1 MKQQQ
6 EFVVCSLCKF
16 LLVKVVVLIGKR
28 HQCVVSLAVGSDPL
42 LLYMYMLYMFLLI
55 WNNIRKCCCEKLWKQ
70 VCLFWYDETTTR
82 TAAACCVRRF
92 RALLVNFLYI
102 YIFKKVYCV
111 SVYSLI
117 YLYIVVLRSGLLNDS
132 SLYII
137 TVIYNGNLIP
147 VRCGP
152 WWRIFLFYL
161 IIVIYCTYSN
171 VRESYLFLSPKR
183 TDVVLIFFT

>member
-28 HQCVVSLAVGSDPL
+28 QQCVVSLAVGSDPL

-92 RALLVNFLYI
+92 RALLVKFFMHWEVNDNEIIGISNLYTNHW
-102 YIFKKVYCV
+102 YIHFSCTAP
-111 SVYSLI
+111 
-117 YLYIVVLRSGLLNDS
+117 RA
-132 SLYII
+132 
-137 TVIYNGNLIP
+137 
-147 VRCGP
+147 C
-152 WWRIFLFYL
+152 LFIHY
-161 IIVIYCTYSN
+161 T
-171 VRESYLFLSPKR
+171 
-183 TDVVLIFFT
+183 